1 MWSRKRTE
9 RDYLCAFI
17 ARMVP
22 ARAICIRLYVDDRAV
37 YARTLVGPSVQSVQ
51 TKVCRQSACGYSG
64 HIGPSDFVAPVG
76 SPGAHWPTTSQP
88 HQGPRVPPRRQ
99 RVGAASATQRVAIDF
114 Q

>member
-51 TKVCRQSACGYSG
+51 TKVCS
-64 HIGPSDFVAPVG
+64 
-76 SPGAHWPTTSQP
+76 
-88 HQGPRVPPRRQ
+88 
-99 RVGAASATQRVAIDF
+99 
-114 Q
+114 